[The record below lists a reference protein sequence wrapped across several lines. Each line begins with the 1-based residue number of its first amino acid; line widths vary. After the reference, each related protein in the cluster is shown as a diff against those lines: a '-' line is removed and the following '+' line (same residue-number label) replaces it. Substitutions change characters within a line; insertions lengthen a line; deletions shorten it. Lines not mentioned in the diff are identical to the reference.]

1 MRFLDLALAA
11 LIGTS
16 AIAGIAVFSPRQADV
31 ASAGLATESQLRD
44 GLLAIIQR
52 EGVTWLIQSSP
63 QVVCARLHDLSNSS
77 VTFSGVIGPY
87 SCGPSAPNG
96 SPVAILAFYL
106 MPYQFVLEAWPNAQ
120 A

>member
-1 MRFLDLALAA
+1 LAIAA

-16 AIAGIAVFSPRQADV
+16 AIVGVAVLSPGQADV
-31 ASAGLATESQLRD
+31 ASGGLTMKSELRD
-44 GLLAIIQR
+44 ELLAVIQR

-63 QVVCARLHDLSNSS
+63 QMVCARLQELSNSS

-87 SCGPSAPNG
+87 GCGLLPPRGAT
-96 SPVAILAFYL
+96 VATLAFYL
-106 MPYQFVLEAWPNAQ
+106 MPYQVVLQAWPSAP